1 LESSIALFSPYLY
14 CRNEDVHGE
23 KGRVDHAEYHG
34 VGRRFLQFPHGG
46 TLCALQSWWLQM
58 DEQITHMG

>member
-1 LESSIALFSPYLY
+1 
-14 CRNEDVHGE
+14 
-23 KGRVDHAEYHG
+23 VDHAEYHG

-58 DEQITHMG
+58 DEQIIHMGEINLKTFKHGRDVFLLSSAGVV